1 MIYHITYKLNF
12 YFYRKYDV
20 IYYYVECNNNSR
32 TIDGTKLLMH
42 TNIPAQFI
50 YPWFIDDSSSFT
62 KIYVFTTLCF
72 WHAASIVKSR
82 VLPRRFVRA
91 WTLFSREKNSL
102 GLVVFCAYLCNGRVV
117 LTTVSRFSNEGYRCE
132 VIEKRRMRIEK
143 NCFRFSTLL
152 HYFVTSE

>member
-20 IYYYVECNNNSR
+20 IYTVTQNVIITREQQMERNYLC
-32 TIDGTKLLMH
+32 
-42 TNIPAQFI
+42 IPTFQLNLFTR
-50 YPWFIDDSSSFT
+50 DSSTIRAHLRKFT
-62 KIYVFTTLCF
+62 YLRRFVSGIDRKE
-72 WHAASIVKSR
+72 
-82 VLPRRFVRA
+82 PRLATQFVRA
-91 WTLFSREKNSL
+91 WTLFSREKTSL

-152 HYFVTSE
+152 HYFVTSEQ